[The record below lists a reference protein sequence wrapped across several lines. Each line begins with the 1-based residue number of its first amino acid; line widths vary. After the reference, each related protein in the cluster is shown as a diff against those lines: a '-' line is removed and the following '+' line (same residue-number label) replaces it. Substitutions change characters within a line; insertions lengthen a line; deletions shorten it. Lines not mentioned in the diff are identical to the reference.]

1 MKFLDSYF
9 HLSEKGTNVR
19 TEIIAGITTFLAM
32 AYILG
37 VNPMILSDAGM
48 DIESVFTATALS
60 AAVASIIMGILANY
74 PVALAAGMGVN
85 ALFAYTICGA
95 MGYSWEAALAAVFLS
110 GVVFVVISIT
120 GVRKMIIDAIPVQ
133 LKLAIGAGIGF
144 FIAFVGLKN
153 AAIIIANESTFVGIG
168 NFSDPTV
175 LLSIFGILVTIA
187 CVVKKVPAAVF
198 VGLIVT
204 AIVGVILGVAG
215 FENMPVLG
223 GVFSF
228 DFKLN
233 AAGAFM
239 NGFTELFANPFNAI
253 VVIFSFLF
261 VDFFDTAGT
270 LVAVG
275 TEVGLVNQKGELE
288 GAEKALLA
296 DSIGTVFGAVIGTS
310 TVTSFVESSSGVQVG
325 GKTGLTAVTTGVLFL
340 LSMLI
345 SPLILGLITNAV
357 TAPALVV
364 VGVMM
369 ARQMKGID
377 WDNMI
382 YAVSAFVTIISMIL
396 TYSISNGIA
405 FGFVAYTVAMISAG
419 KAKEI
424 HPTVWAL
431 MVIFVLYFASPYLS
445 F

>member
-1 MKFLDSYF
+1 M
-9 HLSEKGTNVR
+9 
-19 TEIIAGITTFLAM
+19 
-32 AYILG
+32 
-37 VNPMILSDAGM
+37 
-48 DIESVFTATALS
+48 
-60 AAVASIIMGILANY
+60 
-74 PVALAAGMGVN
+74 
-85 ALFAYTICGA
+85 
-95 MGYSWEAALAAVFLS
+95 
-110 GVVFVVISIT
+110 
-120 GVRKMIIDAIPVQ
+120 
-133 LKLAIGAGIGF
+133 
-144 FIAFVGLKN
+144 
-153 AAIIIANESTFVGIG
+153 
-168 NFSDPTV
+168 
-175 LLSIFGILVTIA
+175 
-187 CVVKKVPAAVF
+187 
-198 VGLIVT
+198 
-204 AIVGVILGVAG
+204 
-215 FENMPVLG
+215 
-223 GVFSF
+223 
-228 DFKLN
+228 
-233 AAGAFM
+233 
-239 NGFTELFANPFNAI
+239 
-253 VVIFSFLF
+253 VIFSFLF